1 MQHTKIAAQ
10 VWDHSVI
17 KVLNKVAKVF
27 GITKKYE
34 VQFKIEQSLQQR
46 VC

>member
-1 MQHTKIAAQ
+1 MRRAKIAAQ
-10 VWDHSVI
+10 VWAQSVI

-34 VQFKIEQSLQQR
+34 VEFKIEQSLQQR
-46 VC
+46 V